1 MEGPEL
7 GSIKQPLGHRMGN
20 SSEGNNPLASSPGS
34 SLGTFPRMLQ
44 LWELFGCDQQ
54 STLYVKMGV
63 GFVVD
68 GWLEVLKMV
77 GLR

>member
-1 MEGPEL
+1 
-7 GSIKQPLGHRMGN
+7 
-20 SSEGNNPLASSPGS
+20 
-34 SLGTFPRMLQ
+34 MLQ